1 MSITIDLPAFGSGSY
16 ALLWDWTS
24 SSHLLLPLYSFFGSP
39 SLQVPSSLHLSLLQS
54 PVLLFYPFFFPS
66 VPSSSPSPLFSPS
79 TSVCPLLPAPP
90 SVSLSQRV
98 GFNRFAGESKG
109 MGFRIVR
116 SGPGLSSQAKW
127 RSTMFFCIPKPTE
140 NLQIPLS

>member
-16 ALLWDWTS
+16 AFLWDWTS
-24 SSHLLLPLYSFFGSP
+24 STHLLLPLYSFFRF
-39 SLQVPSSLHLSLLQS
+39 SLPPHPSSLHLSLLQS

-140 NLQIPLS
+140 NLQIPLT

>member
-1 MSITIDLPAFGSGSY
+1 MYIIGSAHIQCPLRLIYLHLVLVHMHFFETEHPVPTYCSSTIPS
-16 ALLWDWTS
+16 
-24 SSHLLLPLYSFFGSP
+24 FGSP
-39 SLQVPSSLHLSLLQS
+39 SLPVPSSLHLSLLQS
-54 PVLLFYPFFFPS
+54 PVLLFCPFFFPS

-98 GFNRFAGESKG
+98 GFNGFAGESKG

-116 SGPGLSSQAKW
+116 SGSVLPSRAK
-127 RSTMFFCIPKPTE
+127 
-140 NLQIPLS
+140 